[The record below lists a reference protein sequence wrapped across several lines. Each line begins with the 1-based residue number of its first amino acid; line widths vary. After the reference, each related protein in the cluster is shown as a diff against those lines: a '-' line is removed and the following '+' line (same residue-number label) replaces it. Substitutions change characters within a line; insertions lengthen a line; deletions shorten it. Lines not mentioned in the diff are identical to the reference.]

1 MGGQSQVI
9 QRAGRKERTDDIIE
23 PSTRPKPKE
32 KVTFY
37 ALSLIGCAE
46 QGTLLGAHGWP
57 LAADSQARNPD
68 ASCCRSAV
76 AQSKVSTA
84 AQQLDL
90 SATWCLDR
98 IHMQGSRIT
107 SRPNAQSSESC
118 CAQLPA
124 RSARIRRP
132 LYYTMISTLKPK
144 PAAETWCRSLRR
156 TFRGR
161 T

>member
-1 MGGQSQVI
+1 VI
-9 QRAGRKERTDDIIE
+9 QGAGRKERTDDIIE

-46 QGTLLGAHGWP
+46 QGTRLGAHGWP
-57 LAADSQARNPD
+57 LADDSQARNLD
-68 ASCCRSAV
+68 AGCCRSAV
-76 AQSKVSTA
+76 AQSKVSDA

-98 IHMQGSRIT
+98 IHLQGSRII
-107 SRPNAQSSESC
+107 SRPNAQASRSC

-132 LYYTMISTLKPK
+132 LYYTMLSILDRIS
-144 PAAETWCRSLRR
+144 AAEKWCCSLRR
-156 TFRGR
+156 MLCGR